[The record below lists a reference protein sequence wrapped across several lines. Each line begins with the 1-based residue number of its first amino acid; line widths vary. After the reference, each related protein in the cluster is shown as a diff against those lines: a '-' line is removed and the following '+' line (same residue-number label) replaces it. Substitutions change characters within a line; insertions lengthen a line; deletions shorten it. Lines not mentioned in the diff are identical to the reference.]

1 MVWLLSAI
9 FTAEKSCRLN
19 IAAFIARRIAFNQ
32 QRSFSRFVI
41 RLSIG
46 ATVIS
51 VAVMILTLAFANGFQ
66 KTISQKVFSFWG
78 HVRVQSYNGARVS
91 IAEETPITKNDSV
104 LNLKRIDPEIRTV
117 QAFATKNAI
126 LKTAATIEAVLLKGV
141 EKDYDFKNLQNFLVE
156 GRWINFA
163 DSGYSN
169 EINLSAYTAGQ
180 LNLKVNDQVLIYF
193 IQRGAPP
200 RPRKLTVA
208 GIYKTGIEDYDKH
221 IAIGD
226 LKLIQRLNDWDPNQ
240 VGGYEI
246 FLHDF
251 DKMDDVAENIVTGL
265 PIGMQGVTIKDI
277 YPNIFDWLALQDK
290 TILIVLI
297 IMIVIATLNLITCL
311 LILVLERTRMV
322 GILKALGASN
332 YTVQEIFLYHGA
344 VITFTGLL
352 FGNVL
357 GLLICWLQQK
367 YGFIPLPEDAY
378 WMSKAVAD
386 VVWWQVVL
394 VDVGTFVI
402 CFLVLLIPTIIVRK
416 IRPVKAIRFS

>member
-1 MVWLLSAI
+1 M
-9 FTAEKSCRLN
+9 N

-51 VAVMILTLAFANGFQ
+51 VAVMIVTLAFASGFQ

-78 HVRVQSYNGARVS
+78 HIRIQSYNATPVS
-91 IAEETPITKNDSV
+91 IAEEVPIAKNDSV
-104 LNLKRIDPEIRTV
+104 LNLKKTDPDIKTV

-141 EKDYDFKNLQNFLVE
+141 EKAYDFTNLQNFLVE

-163 DSGYSN
+163 DSGYST
-169 EINLSAYTAGQ
+169 EINLSAYTASQ
-180 LNLKVNDQVLIYF
+180 LKLRVNDQVLIYF
-193 IQRGAPP
+193 IQPGGPP

-208 GIYKTGIEDYDKH
+208 GIFKTGIEDYDKH

-226 LKLIQRLNDWDPNQ
+226 LKLIQRLNDWDSTQ

-251 DKMDDVAENIVTGL
+251 NKMDRVNENIVPQL
-265 PIGMQGVTIKDI
+265 PIGLKGTTIRNI
-277 YPNIFDWLALQDK
+277 YPNIFDWLNLQNK
-290 TILIVLI
+290 TIAIVLI

-311 LILVLERTRMV
+311 LILVLERTRMIGV
-322 GILKALGASN
+322 LKALGARN
-332 YTVQEIFLYHGA
+332 HMVQQIFLYHGTI
-344 VITFTGLL
+344 ITFIGLL
-352 FGNVL
+352 LGNVI
-357 GLLICWLQQK
+357 GLLICWLQQR

-394 VDVGTFVI
+394 VNAGTFLV
-402 CFLVLLIPTIIVRK
+402 CFLVLLIPTVIVRK
-416 IRPVKAIRFS
+416 VQPVKAIRFS

>member
-1 MVWLLSAI
+1 MVWLLSVI
-9 FTAEKSCRLN
+9 FTTEKSCRLN

-91 IAEETPITKNDSV
+91 IAEETPIAKNDSV
-104 LNLKRIDPEIRTV
+104 LNLKKIDPEIKTV

-126 LKTAATIEAVLLKGV
+126 LKTSATIEAVLLKGV
-141 EKDYDFKNLQNFLVE
+141 EKDYDFNNLQNFLVE

-163 DSGYSN
+163 DSGYSY

-200 RPRKLTVA
+200 RPRKLRVA

-226 LKLIQRLNDWDPNQ
+226 LKLIQRLNDWDSSQ

-246 FLHDF
+246 FLHDYS
-251 DKMDDVAENIVTGL
+251 KMDDVAENIVTGL
-265 PIGMQGVTIKDI
+265 PIGLQGVTIQDI

-322 GILKALGASN
+322 GILKALGARN
-332 YTVQEIFLYHGA
+332 YTVQQIFLYQGA
-344 VITFTGLL
+344 VITFTGLF

-357 GLLICWLQQK
+357 GLLICWLQQR

-394 VDVGTFVI
+394 VDIGTFVI